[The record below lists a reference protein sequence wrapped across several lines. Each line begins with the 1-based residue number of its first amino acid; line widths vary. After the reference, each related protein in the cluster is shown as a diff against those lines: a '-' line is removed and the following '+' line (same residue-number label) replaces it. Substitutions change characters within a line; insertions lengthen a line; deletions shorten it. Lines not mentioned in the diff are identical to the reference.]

1 MGGTVL
7 FFKIT
12 CGTSL
17 IKFRKKNRRHFYMFK
32 RLTIL
37 ASIIFLS
44 SILSQAQIPDKFT
57 NLQVLPKLISKEKLL
72 GTMRSFTEALGV
84 NCGFCHAD
92 NEAAEGL
99 DFPSDKKEEKEEA
112 RIMLKMVMGINQDYL
127 SQLSEY
133 TKDVMSVSCITC
145 HRGNKMPL
153 MLEDVLFKAIKE
165 KGLPEAI
172 STYHQLHDQYYGSF
186 TYDFTPHTLVKL
198 VEMLNDQKSYDD
210 AIGIANLNIEMY
222 PNSGMAY
229 YGLGEA
235 YQAKG
240 DNAKALE
247 SYQKAKDMMPEDSR
261 FIDRK
266 IQQLKE

>member
-1 MGGTVL
+1 
-7 FFKIT
+7 
-12 CGTSL
+12 
-17 IKFRKKNRRHFYMFK
+17 MFK
-32 RLTIL
+32 KLTIL

-44 SILSQAQIPDKFT
+44 SVFSHAQIPDKFT

-92 NEAAEGL
+92 QEGTDKL

-133 TKDVMSVSCITC
+133 TSDIMKVKCVTC
-145 HRGNKMPL
+145 HRGNKKPL
-153 MLEDVLFKAIKE
+153 MLEDVLMTAIKE
-165 KGLPEAI
+165 KGLPQAI

-186 TYDFTPHTLVKL
+186 TYDFSPHTLVKL
-198 VEMLNDQKSYDD
+198 VEMLNDEKRYDE
-210 AIGIANLNIEMY
+210 ALGVANLNIEVY
-222 PNSGMAY
+222 PNSGIAY

-240 DNAKALE
+240 DNEKALE
-247 SYQKAKDMMPEDSR
+247 TYQKAKEMMPESSR

-266 IQQLKE
+266 IQELKE